1 MNRKKQTILFLIC
14 ILIFISIGCK
24 QKVNTIDKSQDLN
37 TVEDIDYTPVEGGTI
52 TIPLTNLN
60 TLNPL
65 YANSSSYYHFSK
77 LIFEGLFDF
86 DENLDIV
93 PRLVHRYEISNNGRT
108 VSIELKD
115 NIKWHD
121 GQEFSSSD
129 VKFTIDAIKQS
140 DSNSIYK
147 RAIKSGLG
155 TFEATDIYRI
165 IDVDIIDNRNINI
178 NFNREY
184 SNNLEVLTFPII
196 PQHIFNGNIAMALER
211 ENYKPIGTGPYRFVE
226 YERFKNII
234 LSKNVDY
241 WNGKP
246 YIDKIIGKVLEDE
259 EAILSAFESGQLNV
273 ATTIG
278 VDWDKYKQN
287 SRIKIYEY
295 ISPNYEFLGF
305 NFQNDLL
312 KGDNGKAIRKA
323 INYGI
328 DRQAIIEK
336 VYLGHGTQVDVPIH
350 PNSYLYSNEANIY
363 GYNKEK
369 AKYILEETGF
379 VDIDNDG
386 ILEDQNGREL
396 SFKLFIGS
404 NNAYR
409 LKTSE
414 LIIQNLKD
422 IGIHITIESEDNYE
436 TRLKDI
442 QYSEIDTNIKN
453 GNFDIV
459 LLGWELSVT
468 PDLSHMFHSSKIKD
482 GTNFIRYSNESMDEI
497 LNKAF
502 YDGERENKK
511 GNYEK
516 IQDQI
521 IEELPYISLFF
532 RNRGLLVDR
541 RVEGNLNP
549 TFFNIYNQIEKCF
562 IPKSMQ

>member
-312 KGDNGKAIRKA
+312 KGDNGKVIRKA

>member
-86 DENLDIV
+86 DENLDVV

-312 KGDNGKAIRKA
+312 KGDNGKVIRKA

>member
-246 YIDKIIGKVLEDE
+246 YIDKIIGNVLEDE